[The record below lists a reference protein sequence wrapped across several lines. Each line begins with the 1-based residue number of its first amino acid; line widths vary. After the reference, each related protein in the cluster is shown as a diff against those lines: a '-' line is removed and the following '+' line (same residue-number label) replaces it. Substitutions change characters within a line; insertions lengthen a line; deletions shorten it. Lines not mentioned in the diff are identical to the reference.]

1 MLNGSQLGGQSIRL
15 SWGQSP
21 TSKQTQQDQT
31 QWNGYYW
38 ISTGYDAYTYAPPA
52 QDPSMYYGVML
63 LLDMEII
70 SNLVLTNSHSSDLC
84 YLRDWRVVV
93 SVSEAFGLVF
103 IWLELLMVCG
113 FCALLS

>member
-1 MLNGSQLGGQSIRL
+1 MTHIHMPLLPRTL
-15 SWGQSP
+15 AC
-21 TSKQTQQDQT
+21 T
-31 QWNGYYW
+31 
-38 ISTGYDAYTYAPPA
+38 
-52 QDPSMYYGVML
+52 MGVML

>member
-1 MLNGSQLGGQSIRL
+1 
-15 SWGQSP
+15 
-21 TSKQTQQDQT
+21 
-31 QWNGYYW
+31 
-38 ISTGYDAYTYAPPA
+38 
-52 QDPSMYYGVML
+52 MYYGVML

-113 FCALLS
+113 FVPCCHRVRFLFLCFLFYYSLLFPLETVLYARLCALSLCFFSYADLVWIDSVG